1 MALETLAVLLMLPD
15 AEDATTPRK
24 SVTEEAPLAI
34 VPSAKLPFHGCQDA
48 PLFCENSVFCS
59 ADGTA
64 SVKTTEAAALGPLF
78 RAVRV

>member
-1 MALETLAVLLMLPD
+1 MALETLAVLLILPD
-15 AEDATTPRK
+15 AVEETTPRK
-24 SVTEEAPLAI
+24 RVVDEVPFAI
-34 VPSAKLPFHGCQDA
+34 VPKFKEPFHGCQDA